1 MDMSVSQ
8 RSAPLALSVVIDGRL
23 DASGAR
29 RVAVLAGRLGL
40 AGVWL
45 RQPWWP
51 RLSAPAAADP
61 AALLAWLTA
70 EAPAPVGLLASAG
83 AAGVSEPSTGQFS
96 VGAAGV
102 GELSASAPGTAQFG
116 ASAVSARR
124 LDAAGAFA
132 VPADADGTGVTGI
145 LITFGPNRDLPAMV
159 AAAARVARDRPVLA
173 EVTVS
178 VGRTSAEARARAEA
192 EELFRIAGHPAEQGL
207 FGTLEECQAAAAA
220 LVHAGATELICTLPL
235 ASDLPDVL
243 AQLTAIAIGAGV
255 LAPGEPP
262 SQSPPPP
269 VGWGGRR
276 TDA

>member
-8 RSAPLALSVVIDGRL
+8 RSTPLALSVVIDGRL

-83 AAGVSEPSTGQFS
+83 AP
-96 VGAAGV
+96 GV
-102 GELSASAPGTAQFG
+102 GEFSASAPGTAQFG
-116 ASAVSARR
+116 TGAVSARR

-145 LITFGPNRDLPAMV
+145 LIPFGPNRDLPAMV

-255 LAPGEPP
+255 LVPGEPP

-269 VGWGGRR
+269 AGWGGRR